1 MIPSLY
7 RKKEKQMFTFE
18 NPQTPIIEN
27 DTVVNHNGKTF
38 RIENNVLEYFYRVQ
52 DEVNGE
58 WKLVRMTGN
67 SASFDWAAG
76 ATLVE
81 NTIKNWGA

>member
-1 MIPSLY
+1 
-7 RKKEKQMFTFE
+7 MFTFS

-27 DTVVNHNGKTF
+27 NTVVNYNGKIF

-67 SASFDWAAG
+67 SASFNWAECA
-76 ATLVE
+76 AQVE
-81 NTIKNWGA
+81 DTIKNWGA

>member
-1 MIPSLY
+1 
-7 RKKEKQMFTFE
+7 MFTFS

-27 DTVVNHNGKTF
+27 NTVVNYNGKIF

-67 SASFDWAAG
+67 SASFNWAEG
-76 ATLVE
+76 AAQVE
-81 NTIKNWGA
+81 DTIKNWGA